1 MLHVGADYTRS
12 FQFRSR
18 LSLSC
23 SFGAPLRANM
33 DAARGV
39 LAQTA
44 RSSPLPLAARDEV
57 SSFLELFR
65 GVPASTAVL
74 KQMCE
79 HYFCEPELLV
89 QQLAADTRVVL
100 HWVTEESRGRRR
112 CAASIVWQQWV
123 KADAAPW
130 SVDLSQAPMAQLH
143 AHRQQVALAAHSA
156 DLSPRGLM
164 DLIDWCKR
172 TWRAAALGPCSGCE
186 TAALKRLCLTS
197 TKLCARCSLARA
209 ITG

>member
-1 MLHVGADYTRS
+1 M
-12 FQFRSR
+12 
-18 LSLSC
+18 SC

-33 DAARGV
+33 EAARGV

-44 RSSPLPLAARDEV
+44 RSSPLPLAARDEI

-65 GVPASTAVL
+65 GVPASTAML

-130 SVDLSQAPMAQLH
+130 SVDLAQAPMAQLH

-186 TAALKRLCLTS
+186 TAAVKRLCLPC
-197 TKLCARCSLARA
+197 TKLCPRCSLARA
-209 ITG
+209 IAP